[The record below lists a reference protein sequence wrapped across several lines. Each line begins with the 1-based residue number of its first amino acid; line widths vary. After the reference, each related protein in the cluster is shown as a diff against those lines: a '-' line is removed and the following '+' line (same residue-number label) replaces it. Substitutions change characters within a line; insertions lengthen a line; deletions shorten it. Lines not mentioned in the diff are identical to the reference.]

1 MRPASP
7 ALVVLALL
15 LPAFAGCLTTEGPRE
30 PLDSDGDGYP
40 DPDDVFPDN
49 LEEWVDSDGDGYG
62 DNGDQFPEDPA
73 EWIDS
78 DGDGYGD
85 NGDVFPNDPVEW
97 RDLDGN
103 GVGDNS
109 DDDDDGDGY
118 PDGVEE
124 LVGTDP
130 HDNSSVPADFDGD
143 FIPDSMDDDDD
154 NDGYPDSSD
163 AFPLDPAEWMDTDG
177 DGTGDNS
184 DPDDDNDGYPDGS
197 DAFPFDPAEWADS
210 DGDGVGDNS
219 DSGDD
224 RYANFTL
231 EPAFPNLHF
240 DRPVAL
246 THAGDDRLFVVE
258 QEGRIYTFVNDA
270 AVETATLF
278 LDIRDLVNDAGNEE
292 GLLSL
297 AFHPNF
303 QENGYFFV
311 DYTTSDPR
319 RTIISRFALD
329 ASDPS
334 LGDPQSEV
342 VLLEIGQPYSNH
354 NGGQI
359 AFGPDGYL
367 YVGMGDGGSGGD
379 PQGHGQDRSTLLGA
393 ILRLDIDGGGDE
405 NPYSIPPDNPFV
417 DNGDGFR
424 EEIYA
429 YGLRNPWRFSFD
441 TLTGELW
448 VADVGQN
455 NWEEIDVVR
464 SGGNYGWNT
473 MEGAHCYSPSSG
485 CNQTG
490 LEPPVWEYDHGTGY
504 SITGGY
510 VYRGSSVGGMYGA
523 YIYGDYGSGRIW
535 ALHYDGVNATN
546 KELFDTSLNIASFG
560 VGHDDEIYVVAFNGD
575 QLYALRP
582 AV

>member
-1 MRPASP
+1 MMRSSQLLIAGFV
-7 ALVVLALL
+7 LVLL
-15 LPAFAGCLTTEGPRE
+15 LPAFAGCLAPEGPEE

-49 LEEWVDSDGDGYG
+49 PEEWIDSDGDAYGDNGDQFPEDPAEWIDSDSDGYG

-78 DGDGYGD
+78 DSDGYGD
-85 NGDVFPNDPVEW
+85 NGDVFPNDSAEW

-109 DDDDDGDGY
+109 DPDDDGDGY

-130 HDNSSVPADFDGD
+130 YDNTSVPADFDGD

-163 AFPLDPAEWMDTDG
+163 AFP
-177 DGTGDNS
+177 
-184 DPDDDNDGYPDGS
+184 
-197 DAFPFDPAEWADS
+197 FDPAEWADS

-219 DSGDD
+219 DPGDD

-278 LDIRDLVNDAGNEE
+278 LDIRDRVNDAGNEE

-417 DNGDGFR
+417 DNSDGFR

-464 SGGNYGWNT
+464 SGGNYGWKT

-523 YIYGDYGSGRIW
+523 YIYGDYGSGRVW

-546 KELFDTSLNIASFG
+546 EELFGTSLNIASFG

>member
-15 LPAFAGCLTTEGPRE
+15 LPAFAGCLTQEGPQE

-49 LEEWVDSDGDGYG
+49 PEEWV
-62 DNGDQFPEDPA
+62 
-73 EWIDS
+73 DS

-85 NGDVFPNDPVEW
+85 NGDVFPNDPAEW

-109 DDDDDGDGY
+109 DPDDDGDGY

-163 AFPLDPAEWMDTDG
+163 VFPL
-177 DGTGDNS
+177 
-184 DPDDDNDGYPDGS
+184 
-197 DAFPFDPAEWADS
+197 DPAEWADS

-219 DSGDD
+219 DPGDD

-278 LDIRDLVNDAGNEE
+278 LDIRDRVNDAGNEE

-405 NPYSIPPDNPFV
+405 NPYSIPPDNPFA
-417 DNGDGFR
+417 DNSDGFR

-464 SGGNYGWNT
+464 SGGNYGWKT

>member
-1 MRPASP
+1 MNGSRLPSIFVAFFMILSI
-7 ALVVLALL
+7 LVSS
-15 LPAFAGCLTTEGPRE
+15 GCMQDEAPEDTVDDDTKE
-30 PLDSDGDGYP
+30 PDSDGDG
-40 DPDDVFPDN
+40 V
-49 LEEWVDSDGDGYG
+49 VDSEDE
-62 DNGDQFPEDPA
+62 FPQDANESV
-73 EWIDS
+73 DS

-85 NGDVFPNDPVEW
+85 NGDVFPNDPSEW
-97 RDLDGN
+97 LDLDGN

-109 DDDDDGDGY
+109 DPDDDNDGY

-130 HDNSSVPADFDGD
+130 YDNTSVPADFDGD
-143 FIPDSMDDDDD
+143 FIPDSMDDDND

-163 AFPLDPAEWMDTDG
+163 AFPLDPAEW
-177 DGTGDNS
+177 
-184 DPDDDNDGYPDGS
+184 
-197 DAFPFDPAEWADS
+197 ADS

-219 DSGDD
+219 DPSDD

-231 EPAFPNLHF
+231 EPAFPKLHF

-258 QEGRIYTFVNDA
+258 QDGRIYAFENDA
-270 AVETATLF
+270 DVETTILF
-278 LDIRDLVNDAGNEE
+278 LDIRDRVNDAGNEE

-297 AFHPNF
+297 AFHPHF

-311 DYTTSDPR
+311 DYTASDPR
-319 RTIISRFALD
+319 RTIISRFSLD
-329 ASDPS
+329 ASDTTIA
-334 LGDPQSEV
+334 DPQSET
-342 VLLEIGQPYSNH
+342 VLLEIEQPYSNH

-379 PQGHGQDRSTLLGA
+379 PLGHGQDRSTLLGA
-393 ILRLDIDGGGDE
+393 ILRLDIDNGSDE
-405 NPYSIPPDNPFV
+405 KPYSIPSDNPFA
-417 DNGDGFR
+417 NNSDGFR

-441 TLTGELW
+441 TFTGELW
-448 VADVGQN
+448 VADVGQS

-464 SGGNYGWNT
+464 NGSNYGWKT
-473 MEGAHCYSPSSG
+473 MEGSHCYAPSSG
-485 CNQTG
+485 CNQTN
-490 LEPPVWEYDHGTGY
+490 LELPVWEYDHSTGY

-510 VYRGSSVGGMYGA
+510 VYRGSSVGGMNGT

-535 ALHYDGVNATN
+535 ALRYDGVNATN
-546 KELFDTSLNIASFG
+546 EELFDTSLNIVSFG
-560 VGHDDEIYVVAFNGD
+560 TSHDDEIYVLAFNAE

-582 AV
+582 ETRNHSVIE